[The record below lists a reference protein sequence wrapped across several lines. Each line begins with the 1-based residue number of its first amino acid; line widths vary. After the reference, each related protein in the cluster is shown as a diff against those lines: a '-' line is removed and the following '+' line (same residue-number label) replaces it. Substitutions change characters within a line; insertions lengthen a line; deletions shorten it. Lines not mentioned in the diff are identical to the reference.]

1 MYSVDW
7 LGRGTCCIR
16 CGVDVVKSL
25 SRTCLEKAVAVPP
38 GNRSARPGLFVRG
51 PFISSRSRRSSEAAA
66 AVATT
71 THGWSMRAPR
81 LWSPRGAAC
90 RCHPIR
96 AGSSGPVRSR
106 SLVSGEHPGDY
117 PPVLALEKKSLLL
130 MPLTRLSRPGVAH
143 PLRARCCEFL
153 EGVYLEGWDNI

>member
-1 MYSVDW
+1 MSNAALLGDDIEVWHSPLMYSVDW

-66 AVATT
+66 AVATAT
-71 THGWSMRAPR
+71 
-81 LWSPRGAAC
+81 
-90 RCHPIR
+90 
-96 AGSSGPVRSR
+96 
-106 SLVSGEHPGDY
+106 
-117 PPVLALEKKSLLL
+117 
-130 MPLTRLSRPGVAH
+130 TRLVDEGTKT
-143 PLRARCCEFL
+143 L
-153 EGVYLEGWDNI
+153 ESKGSCV